1 MKKTKLFVEHHYEFE
16 LLGFVAPIKDY
27 KIAWVINQLLKTRL
41 ARAEDY
47 VLDFND
53 GSTLYI
59 SQFKETKEH
68 GFLHLLRNKSHLESS
83 ASMYLIPELKMIDY
97 FLLVQD
103 FTGEL
108 DLNDYIARLSASPC
122 IQNVVR
128 LDIKKIKSKENLL
141 TY

>member
-16 LLGFVAPIKDY
+16 LLGFVAPLKDY
-27 KIAWVINQLLKTRL
+27 KIAWLINQLLKTRL
-41 ARAEDY
+41 ARTEDY

-59 SQFKETKEH
+59 SQFKEAKEH
-68 GFLHLLRNKSHLESS
+68 GFLQLLRNKSHHDSA

-103 FTGEL
+103 LTGEL
-108 DLNDYIARLSASPC
+108 DLNDYIGRLTESPL
-122 IQNVVR
+122 IQNVVK
-128 LDIKKIKSKENLL
+128 LDISKIKSKENLL